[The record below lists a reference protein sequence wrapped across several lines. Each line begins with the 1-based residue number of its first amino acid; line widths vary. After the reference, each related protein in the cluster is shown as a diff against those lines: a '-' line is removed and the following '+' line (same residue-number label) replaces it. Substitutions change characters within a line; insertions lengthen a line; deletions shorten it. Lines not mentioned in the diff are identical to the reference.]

1 MCVKRT
7 IVFEG
12 TVSRMGF
19 HDARLES
26 LSYESLLFSLPPT
39 LCKNFQLF
47 KEYKQ
52 TSHSRDIIID
62 IYGTISSVL
71 NMVRNI
77 QVRFS
82 LHPRLIS
89 KINTLLTIQLTRESP
104 FIMYEILKVE

>member
-19 HDARLES
+19 HDAS
-26 LSYESLLFSLPPT
+26 LESLLFSLPPT

-89 KINTLLTIQLTRESP
+89 KINTLLTHS
-104 FIMYEILKVE
+104 VNS